1 MSTPIVNDDANT
13 DALVKLVN
21 MSIEDS
27 KAGRVM
33 SSSDFRQK
41 LAARRKAAEEAEM
54 KKVEK

>member
-1 MSTPIVNDDANT
+1 MSTPIVNDDVNT
-13 DALVKLVN
+13 DALVKLIN

-33 SSSDFRQK
+33 SSSDVRQK